1 MSGPYDDIIH
11 LDRPLSKRHRPMER
25 VKRAAQFA
33 PFAALTGYDDCISE
47 ASRYVDKPLELDEQ
61 ALEELNQQL
70 SDALSD
76 PGCHVRF
83 TIFKPDPL
91 KEGGVT
97 EERIGQIKKFDEY
110 TGIITLQSGLKISAQ
125 LIRSIEIFK
134 SPEEE

>member
-11 LDRPLSKRHRPMER
+11 LDRPVSKRHRPMER
-25 VKRAAQFA
+25 AKRAAQFA

-47 ASRYVDKPLELDEQ
+47 ASRFVDKPLELDEQ
-61 ALEELNQQL
+61 ALEELNQRL
-70 SDALSD
+70 SDTLSD
-76 PGCHVRF
+76 PSSRVRF
-83 TIFKPDPL
+83 TIFRPDPL

-110 TGIITLQSGLKISAQ
+110 TGVVTLQSGLKIYAQ
-125 LIRSIEIFK
+125 HIRAIEILK